1 MWSRRTGRSCWRC
14 RSLEVYVTSRKFC
27 GIGKWNVTS
36 TSSASGRSFSL
47 TARRST
53 RIFRHTCSTA
63 PRCCGISGSAG
74 RGVPNS
80 DGLPARRT
88 PPFICGSLWRGSC
101 RACAGEPDRH
111 EDSVRHAPLR
121 LRAQLRVD
129 AADAVRTGTH
139 GRPGFPDRR
148 HALAPRS
155 VRHDDAAGGH
165 LSEVFAQH
173 HSSSRRSMGIRRPRT
188 APGPRLSSLPWS
200 RLPQCS
206 EAARTCRTGGADYLL
221 ERTKRGPGTTPAGR
235 TLLGGT
241 LRTLLRAIPT
251 DARIDAFLEVH
262 RPDVIALT
270 PLIEPGAPQA
280 EYVRSARALRIPT
293 ALCVASWDNLT
304 NKGLIH
310 GPVDLITVWNAM
322 MKEEAITH
330 HGVPEEKIVVTGA
343 QPFDHWFGWQPSVG
357 REAFCRQVGLP
368 PDRPYI
374 LYVCSS
380 RFIAPEEV
388 PFVRS
393 WLQHLRQ
400 SGVCAGVLIRP
411 HPQNAEQWR
420 HADLREYGPA
430 VVWPL
435 AGATPSDTESRG
447 DYFNSIVHSAAVIGI
462 NTTAEIES
470 AIVGRGVLT
479 ILAPEFQ
486 ATQEGTLHF
495 EHLRRADG
503 GLVRVAQTFSE
514 HVEQLNET
522 LRSEEHTSE

>member
-1 MWSRRTGRSCWRC
+1 
-14 RSLEVYVTSRKFC
+14 
-27 GIGKWNVTS
+27 
-36 TSSASGRSFSL
+36 
-47 TARRST
+47 
-53 RIFRHTCSTA
+53 
-63 PRCCGISGSAG
+63 
-74 RGVPNS
+74 VP
-80 DGLPARRT
+80 
-88 PPFICGSLWRGSC
+88 
-101 RACAGEPDRH
+101 
-111 EDSVRHAPLR
+111 
-121 LRAQLRVD
+121 
-129 AADAVRTGTH
+129 
-139 GRPGFPDRR
+139 
-148 HALAPRS
+148 
-155 VRHDDAAGGH
+155 
-165 LSEVFAQH
+165 
-173 HSSSRRSMGIRRPRT
+173 
-188 APGPRLSSLPWS
+188 
-200 RLPQCS
+200 
-206 EAARTCRTGGADYLL
+206 DYLL
-221 ERTKRGPGTTPAGR
+221 ERTTRGPGKTPEGR
-235 TLLGGT
+235 ALLGGM

-262 RPDVIALT
+262 RPDLIALT

-280 EYVRSARALRIPT
+280 EYVRSARALGIPT

-330 HGVPEEKIVVTGA
+330 HGIPEEKIVVTGA

-420 HADLREYGPA
+420 QADLREYGPA

-522 LRSEEHTSE
+522 LRDPQVDGVRCRRFVEAFVRPYGIDAPATPRVVEALERLAQRGRTTAERSPWWAPVLRAPLARRGNQLRREALVEAERKALRARRKKGTAAARARATQ